1 MPAYLYEN
9 IRKIPA
15 NLTCGDLMDM
25 RRDLIDAVNC
35 YKNIS
40 LEDKQAIGGVIFAKF
55 EYKVLKATNSHLG
68 VMDAN
73 IKDITN
79 NLEQAKKEADK
90 HLTNTT
96 NNLWSSSPQIP
107 TITHNVNEF
116 GHTPKRNSVHKT
128 KHILTDAAKKDIKSL
143 ANLSRMFCD
152 WAKNASLDRSPTN
165 FCLEYYGVKME
176 VSFAVN
182 DATVY
187 LRFEGLNTA
196 NKFFNKFYAF
206 RCNPSVK
213 HKSFS
218 REFWHTYRR
227 RMTKTI
233 AKAIRAIDNNPN
245 NWSYMEVKRGDLD

>member
-1 MPAYLYEN
+1 MENYLFKN
-9 IRKIPA
+9 IRKIPT
-15 NLTCGDLMDM
+15 NLTCGDLIDL
-25 RRDLIDAVNC
+25 RQYLIDTVNC
-35 YKNIS
+35 YDNIS
-40 LEDKQAIGGVIFAKF
+40 LQDKQAIGGQIFTKF
-55 EYKVLKATNSHLG
+55 EYKIFKAVNSYLETMGSHS
-68 VMDAN
+68 D
-73 IKDITN
+73 DITN
-79 NLEQAKKEADK
+79 NLETDK

-96 NNLWSSSPQIP
+96 SNPWSTSPQIP

-116 GHTPKRNSVHKT
+116 GHTPKRNSTPKLR
-128 KHILTDAAKKDIKSL
+128 HILTDAAKKDIKSL

-152 WAKNASLDRSPTN
+152 WAKNASLNRSPTN

-187 LRFEGLNTA
+187 LRFEGLNTV
-196 NKFFNKFYAF
+196 NKFYSF
-206 RCNPSVK
+206 RCSPSVK

-233 AKAIRAIDNNPN
+233 AKVMRDIDNNPN
-245 NWSYMEVKRGDLD
+245 NWYYMEVKRGALD

>member
-1 MPAYLYEN
+1 MENYLFKN
-9 IRKIPA
+9 IRKIPT
-15 NLTCGDLMDM
+15 NLTCGDLIDL
-25 RRDLIDAVNC
+25 RQYLIDAVNC
-35 YKNIS
+35 YDNIS
-40 LEDKQAIGGVIFAKF
+40 LQSKQAIGGQIFTKF
-55 EYKVLKATNSHLG
+55 EYKIFKAVNSYLET
-68 VMDAN
+68 MDSHSD
-73 IKDITN
+73 DITN
-79 NLEQAKKEADK
+79 KTESDK
-90 HLTNTT
+90 HLTDTT
-96 NNLWSSSPQIP
+96 NNPWSSSPQIP
-107 TITHNVNEF
+107 TIIHNVNEF

-187 LRFEGLNTA
+187 LRFTGLNSV
-196 NKFFNKFYAF
+196 NKFYNKF
-206 RCNPSVK
+206 YSFHCSPSVK

-245 NWSYMEVKRGDLD
+245 NWYYMEVKRGALD

>member
-1 MPAYLYEN
+1 MENYLFKN
-9 IRKIPA
+9 IRKIPT
-15 NLTCGDLMDM
+15 NLTCGDLI
-25 RRDLIDAVNC
+25 DLRQYLIEAVNC
-35 YKNIS
+35 YDNIS
-40 LEDKQAIGGVIFAKF
+40 FQDKQAIGGQIFTKF
-55 EYKVLKATNSHLG
+55 EYKIFKAVNSYLET
-68 VMDAN
+68 MDSHSDDIAN
-73 IKDITN
+73 KTEN
-79 NLEQAKKEADK
+79 NK
-90 HLTNTT
+90 HLTDTT
-96 NNLWSSSPQIP
+96 NNPWSTSPQIP

-116 GHTPKRNSVHKT
+116 GHTPKRNSTPKLR
-128 KHILTDAAKKDIKSL
+128 HILTDAAKKDIKSL

-182 DATVY
+182 DAAVY
-187 LRFEGLNTA
+187 LRFEGLNTV
-196 NKFFNKFYAF
+196 NKFYSF
-206 RCNPSVK
+206 RCSPSVK

>member
-15 NLTCGDLMDM
+15 NLTCGDL
-25 RRDLIDAVNC
+25 IEVVNC
-35 YKNIS
+35 YKDI
-40 LEDKQAIGGVIFAKF
+40 LIEKKQAIGGQIFAKF
-55 EYKVLKATNSHLG
+55 DYKILSAINSYLG
-68 VMDAN
+68 AMDSHSDDIAN
-73 IKDITN
+73 KT
-79 NLEQAKKEADK
+79 ETDK
-90 HLTNTT
+90 HLTDTT
-96 NNLWSSSPQIP
+96 NNLWSTSPQIP

-128 KHILTDAAKKDIKSL
+128 RHILTDAAKKDIKSL

-187 LRFEGLNTA
+187 LRFTGFNSV
-196 NKFFNKFYAF
+196 NKFYNKF
-206 RCNPSVK
+206 YSFHCSPSVK

-245 NWSYMEVKRGDLD
+245 NWMYMEVKRGDLD

>member
-1 MPAYLYEN
+1 MENYLFKN
-9 IRKIPA
+9 IRKIPT
-15 NLTCGDLMDM
+15 NLTCGDLIDL
-25 RRDLIDAVNC
+25 RQYLIDAVNC
-35 YKNIS
+35 YDNIS
-40 LEDKQAIGGVIFAKF
+40 LQDKQTIGGQIFTKF
-55 EYKVLKATNSHLG
+55 EYKIFKAVNSYLETMGSHS
-68 VMDAN
+68 D
-73 IKDITN
+73 DITN
-79 NLEQAKKEADK
+79 NLETDK

-96 NNLWSSSPQIP
+96 SNPWSTSPQIP

-116 GHTPKRNSVHKT
+116 GHTPKRNSTPKLR
-128 KHILTDAAKKDIKSL
+128 HILTDAAKKDIKSL

-187 LRFEGLNTA
+187 LRFEGLNTV
-196 NKFFNKFYAF
+196 NKFYSF
-206 RCNPSVK
+206 RCSPSVK

>member
-1 MPAYLYEN
+1 MENYLFKN
-9 IRKIPA
+9 IRKIPT
-15 NLTCGDLMDM
+15 NLTCGDLIDL
-25 RRDLIDAVNC
+25 RQYLIDAVNC
-35 YKNIS
+35 YDNIS
-40 LEDKQAIGGVIFAKF
+40 LQDKQAIGGQIFTKF
-55 EYKVLKATNSHLG
+55 EYKIFKAVNSYLETMGSHS
-68 VMDAN
+68 D
-73 IKDITN
+73 DITN
-79 NLEQAKKEADK
+79 NLETDK
-90 HLTNTT
+90 HLTDTT
-96 NNLWSSSPQIP
+96 SNPWSTSPQIP

-116 GHTPKRNSVHKT
+116 GHTPKRNSTPKLR
-128 KHILTDAAKKDIKSL
+128 HILTDAAKKDIKSL

-182 DATVY
+182 DAAVY
-187 LRFEGLNTA
+187 LRFEGLNTI
-196 NKFFNKFYAF
+196 NKFYSF
-206 RCNPSVK
+206 RCSPSVK

-218 REFWHTYRR
+218 REFWSTYRR

>member
-1 MPAYLYEN
+1 MENYLFKN
-9 IRKIPA
+9 IRKIPT
-15 NLTCGDLMDM
+15 NLTCGDLIDL
-25 RRDLIDAVNC
+25 RQYLIDTVNC
-35 YKNIS
+35 YDNIS
-40 LEDKQAIGGVIFAKF
+40 LQDKQAIGGQIFTKF
-55 EYKVLKATNSHLG
+55 EYKIFKAVNSYLETMGSHS
-68 VMDAN
+68 D
-73 IKDITN
+73 DITN
-79 NLEQAKKEADK
+79 NLETDK

-96 NNLWSSSPQIP
+96 SNPWSTSPQIP

-116 GHTPKRNSVHKT
+116 GHTPKRNSTPKLR
-128 KHILTDAAKKDIKSL
+128 HILTDAAKKDIKSL

-187 LRFEGLNTA
+187 LRFEGLNTV
-196 NKFFNKFYAF
+196 NKFYNKFYSF

>member
-1 MPAYLYEN
+1 MPVYLYEN

-25 RRDLIDAVNC
+25 RNYLNNIVICYRD
-35 YKNIS
+35 IS
-40 LEDKQAIGGVIFAKF
+40 TEQKQVIGGAIFADF
-55 EYKVLKATNSHLG
+55 ERRILRAINSYLG
-68 VMDAN
+68 EIEARPD
-73 IKDITN
+73 DIIN
-79 NLEQAKKEADK
+79 NPKTDK
-90 HLTNTT
+90 HLTDTT
-96 NNLWSSSPQIP
+96 NNPWSTSPQIP

-176 VSFAVN
+176 VSFAAN

-187 LRFEGLNTA
+187 LRFTGLNSV
-196 NKFFNKFYAF
+196 NKFYNKFYSF
-206 RCNPSVK
+206 RCSPSVK

-218 REFWHTYRR
+218 REFWSTYRR
-227 RMTKTI
+227 RMTKRI
-233 AKAIRAIDNNPN
+233 AKVMRDIDNNPN
-245 NWSYMEVKRGDLD
+245 NWYYMEVKRGDLD

>member
-1 MPAYLYEN
+1 MENYLFKN
-9 IRKIPA
+9 IRKIPT
-15 NLTCGDLMDM
+15 NLTCGDLIDL
-25 RRDLIDAVNC
+25 RTYLIDIVNC
-35 YKNIS
+35 YGNIS
-40 LEDKQAIGGVIFAKF
+40 LEDKQAIGGIIFTKF
-55 EYKVLKATNSHLG
+55 EYKIFKAINSYLET
-68 VMDAN
+68 MDSHSD
-73 IKDITN
+73 DITN
-79 NLEQAKKEADK
+79 NLETNK
-90 HLTNTT
+90 HLTDTT
-96 NNLWSSSPQIP
+96 NNPWSTSPQIP

-152 WAKNASLDRSPTN
+152 WAKNASLNRSPTN

-187 LRFEGLNTA
+187 LRFEGLNTV
-196 NKFFNKFYAF
+196 NKFYSF

-218 REFWHTYRR
+218 REFWSTYRR

-233 AKAIRAIDNNPN
+233 AKVMRDIDNNPN
-245 NWSYMEVKRGDLD
+245 NWYYMEVKRGDLD

>member
-1 MPAYLYEN
+1 MENYLFKN
-9 IRKIPA
+9 IRKIPT
-15 NLTCGDLMDM
+15 NLTCGDLIDL
-25 RRDLIDAVNC
+25 RQYLIDTVNC
-35 YKNIS
+35 YDNIS
-40 LEDKQAIGGVIFAKF
+40 LQDKQAIGGQIFTKF
-55 EYKVLKATNSHLG
+55 EYKIFKAVNSYLETMGSHS
-68 VMDAN
+68 D
-73 IKDITN
+73 DITN
-79 NLEQAKKEADK
+79 NLETDK

-96 NNLWSSSPQIP
+96 NNPWSSSPQIP

-116 GHTPKRNSVHKT
+116 GHTPKRNSTPKLR
-128 KHILTDAAKKDIKSL
+128 HILTDEAKKDIKSL

-152 WAKNASLDRSPTN
+152 WAKNASLNRSPTN

-182 DATVY
+182 DAAVY
-187 LRFEGLNTA
+187 LRFEGLNTI
-196 NKFFNKFYAF
+196 NKFYSF
-206 RCNPSVK
+206 RCSPSVK

>member
-1 MPAYLYEN
+1 MENYLFKN
-9 IRKIPA
+9 IRKIPT
-15 NLTCGDLMDM
+15 NLTCGDLIDL
-25 RRDLIDAVNC
+25 RQYLIDAVNC
-35 YKNIS
+35 YDNIS
-40 LEDKQAIGGVIFAKF
+40 LQDKQAIGGQIFTKF
-55 EYKVLKATNSHLG
+55 EYKIFKAVNSYLETMGSHS
-68 VMDAN
+68 D
-73 IKDITN
+73 DITN
-79 NLEQAKKEADK
+79 NLETNK
-90 HLTNTT
+90 HLTDTT
-96 NNLWSSSPQIP
+96 SNPWSTSPQIP

-116 GHTPKRNSVHKT
+116 GHTPKRNSTPKLR
-128 KHILTDAAKKDIKSL
+128 HILTDAAKKDIKSL

-187 LRFEGLNTA
+187 LRFEGLNTV
-196 NKFFNKFYAF
+196 NKFYNKFYSF

-245 NWSYMEVKRGDLD
+245 NWSYMEVKRGNLD

>member
-1 MPAYLYEN
+1 MENYLFKN
-9 IRKIPA
+9 IRKIPT
-15 NLTCGDLMDM
+15 NLTCGDLIDL
-25 RRDLIDAVNC
+25 RQYLIDAVNC
-35 YKNIS
+35 YDNIS
-40 LEDKQAIGGVIFAKF
+40 LQDKQAIGGQIFTKF
-55 EYKVLKATNSHLG
+55 EYKIFKAVNSYLETMGSHS
-68 VMDAN
+68 D
-73 IKDITN
+73 DITN
-79 NLEQAKKEADK
+79 NLETDK

-96 NNLWSSSPQIP
+96 SNPWSTSPQIP

-116 GHTPKRNSVHKT
+116 GHTPKRNSTPKLR
-128 KHILTDAAKKDIKSL
+128 HILTDAAKKDIKSL

-187 LRFEGLNTA
+187 LRFEGLNTV
-196 NKFFNKFYAF
+196 NKFYNKFYSF

-245 NWSYMEVKRGDLD
+245 NWSYMEVKRGNLD

>member
-1 MPAYLYEN
+1 MENYLFKN
-9 IRKIPA
+9 IRKIPT
-15 NLTCGDLMDM
+15 NLTCGDLIDL
-25 RRDLIDAVNC
+25 RQYLIDAVNC
-35 YKNIS
+35 YDNIS
-40 LEDKQAIGGVIFAKF
+40 LQDKQAIGGQIFTKF
-55 EYKVLKATNSHLG
+55 EYKIFKAVNSYLETMGSHS
-68 VMDAN
+68 D
-73 IKDITN
+73 DITN
-79 NLEQAKKEADK
+79 NLETDK

-96 NNLWSSSPQIP
+96 SNPWSTSPQIP

-116 GHTPKRNSVHKT
+116 GHTPKRNSTPKLR
-128 KHILTDAAKKDIKSL
+128 HILTDAAKKDIKSL

-187 LRFEGLNTA
+187 LRFEGLNTV
-196 NKFFNKFYAF
+196 NKFYNKFYSF

-245 NWSYMEVKRGDLD
+245 NWSYMEVKRGALD

>member
-25 RRDLIDAVNC
+25 RNYLNDIVNC
-35 YKNIS
+35 YRNIS
-40 LEDKQAIGGVIFAKF
+40 IEQKQVIGGAIFANF
-55 EYKVLKATNSHLG
+55 ERKILKAVNSYLG
-68 VMDAN
+68 EIEARPD
-73 IKDITN
+73 DIIN
-79 NLEQAKKEADK
+79 NPKTDK
-90 HLTNTT
+90 HLTDTT
-96 NNLWSSSPQIP
+96 NNPWSTSPQIP

-116 GHTPKRNSVHKT
+116 GHTPKRNSTPKLRHL
-128 KHILTDAAKKDIKSL
+128 LTDAAKKDIKSL

-187 LRFEGLNTA
+187 LRFTGLNSV
-196 NKFFNKFYAF
+196 NKFYNKF
-206 RCNPSVK
+206 YSFHCSPSVK

-245 NWSYMEVKRGDLD
+245 NWYYMEVKRGDLD

>member
-1 MPAYLYEN
+1 MENYLFKN
-9 IRKIPA
+9 IRKIPT
-15 NLTCGDLMDM
+15 NLTCGDLIDL
-25 RRDLIDAVNC
+25 RQYLIDAVNC
-35 YKNIS
+35 YDNIS
-40 LEDKQAIGGVIFAKF
+40 LQDKQTIGGQIFTKF
-55 EYKVLKATNSHLG
+55 EYKIFKAVNSYLETMGSHS
-68 VMDAN
+68 D
-73 IKDITN
+73 DITN
-79 NLEQAKKEADK
+79 NLETDK

-96 NNLWSSSPQIP
+96 SNPWSTSPQIP

-152 WAKNASLDRSPTN
+152 WAKNASLNRSPTN

-182 DATVY
+182 DAAVY
-187 LRFEGLNTA
+187 LRFEGLNTI
-196 NKFFNKFYAF
+196 NKFYSF
-206 RCNPSVK
+206 RCSPSVK

-218 REFWHTYRR
+218 REFWSTYRR

-233 AKAIRAIDNNPN
+233 AKVMRDIDNNPN

>member
-1 MPAYLYEN
+1 MENYLFKN
-9 IRKIPA
+9 IRKIPT
-15 NLTCGDLMDM
+15 NLTCGDLIDL
-25 RRDLIDAVNC
+25 RQYLIDAVNC
-35 YKNIS
+35 YDNIS
-40 LEDKQAIGGVIFAKF
+40 LQDKQAIGGQIFTKF
-55 EYKVLKATNSHLG
+55 EYKIFKAVNSYLETMGSHS
-68 VMDAN
+68 D
-73 IKDITN
+73 DITN
-79 NLEQAKKEADK
+79 NLESDK
-90 HLTNTT
+90 HLTDTT
-96 NNLWSSSPQIP
+96 NNPWSTSPQIP
-107 TITHNVNEF
+107 TIIHNVNEF
-116 GHTPKRNSVHKT
+116 GHTPKRNSTPKLR
-128 KHILTDAAKKDIKSL
+128 HILTDAAKKDIKSL

-152 WAKNASLDRSPTN
+152 WAKNASLNRSPTN

-187 LRFEGLNTA
+187 LRFEGLNTV
-196 NKFFNKFYAF
+196 NKFYNKFYSF